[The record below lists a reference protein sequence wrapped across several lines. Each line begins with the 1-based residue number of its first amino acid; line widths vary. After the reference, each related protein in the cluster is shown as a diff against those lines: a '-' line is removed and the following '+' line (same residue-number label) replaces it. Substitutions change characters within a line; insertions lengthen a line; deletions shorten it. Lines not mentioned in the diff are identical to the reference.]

1 MENNKLKNP
10 RAEGKHDV
18 LTSMLLPSVIGILL
32 CLFTLCGMTWAW
44 FSATKMNSVSPIR
57 SATYTLTPQ
66 VLDESGVEL
75 SGTDGTYALKA
86 DATYTVRLTATGTAK
101 TGFCTIVPAGGEK
114 EAAYTAQMTSDR
126 MEFTICP
133 ASDVQISFVTQWG
146 TYSGTPGITDG
157 ASVTLP

>member
-1 MENNKLKNP
+1 MENNQLKNP
-10 RAEGKHDV
+10 KTESRHDV

-44 FSATKMNSVSPIR
+44 FSSAKTNSVSPTR

-66 VLDESGVEL
+66 VLEESGAEL
-75 SGTDGTYALKA
+75 SDTDGTYTLKA
-86 DATYTVRLTATGTAK
+86 DTTYTVRLTATGTAK
-101 TGFCTIVPAGGEK
+101 TGFCTIVPAGGER
-114 EAAYTAQMTSDR
+114 EAAYTAQMTTDR
-126 MEFTICP
+126 MEFTIRP